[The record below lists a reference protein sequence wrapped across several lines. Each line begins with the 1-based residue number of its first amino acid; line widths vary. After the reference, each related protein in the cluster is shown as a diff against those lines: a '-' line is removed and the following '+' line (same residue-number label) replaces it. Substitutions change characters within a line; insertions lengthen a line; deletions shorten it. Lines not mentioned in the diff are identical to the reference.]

1 MAMYLNFYWRK
12 YYFNMLDF
20 TLCFCVAFL
29 LQLTLHVYYYLRRT
43 CLLLL
48 GFIYILLNF
57 CGFDG
62 HVLMM
67 SDSQYILLELFFE
80 TIFFNIILNFNKKK
94 LTSLLIHDAY
104 WHFDCGA
111 ENN

>member
-1 MAMYLNFYWRK
+1 
-12 YYFNMLDF
+12 
-20 TLCFCVAFL
+20 L
-29 LQLTLHVYYYLRRT
+29 LF
-43 CLLLL
+43 L

-80 TIFFNIILNFNKKK
+80 TIFFNIILNFKKK
-94 LTSLLIHDAY
+94 NLTTLLIHDAY